1 MKKILPVVAAIL
13 TAAMLISCD
22 QQVPETA
29 EDTNSQQESTKTEQ
43 PDTTQKETEE
53 TEKEAEKSPATE
65 VKPNPEENNKVSE
78 DDPFKGN
85 SYLKE
90 DFVYSP
96 AYKLIFGNDGT
107 VTTEEQF
114 SETKLVP
121 YFKYNY
127 TYNSNTKEL
136 TREPIAMSNFASNM
150 FLGIPAQVP
159 EEEEI
164 VFLTFSELEA
174 LIKEASHDDDD
185 YQEGLERLRNFEL
198 PITDRVEIVNNKLK
212 LWYDYEYYTELPAN
226 LNNLDLRT
234 ADNLYVLLTHGDSD
248 DLIIQEEERY
258 TINSITEN
266 TMTVEVEGGEYT
278 LSYTAKC
285 EDGVI
290 SVTFTGK
297 EAEIPD
303 ETLKTICGKTLTTIN
318 LAIFEKI

>member
-13 TAAMLISCD
+13 TAVMLISCN

-53 TEKEAEKSPATE
+53 AEKSPATE
-65 VKPNPEENNKVSE
+65 VKPNPEENNEVSA

-85 SYLKE
+85 SYIKE
-90 DFVYSP
+90 DLVYRP

-107 VTTEEQF
+107 VTTEEPF

-121 YFKYNY
+121 FFKNNY

-136 TREPIAMSNFASNM
+136 SLEPIAMSNFASNM

-174 LIKEASHDDDD
+174 LIKEADPDD
-185 YQEGLERLRNFEL
+185 YQDGLERLRDFEL
-198 PITDRVEIVNNKLK
+198 PRTDRVEIVNNKLK

-234 ADNLYVLLTHGDSD
+234 ADNLYLLFTYGDWH

-258 TINSITEN
+258 TINSITEK
-266 TMTVEVEGGEYT
+266 TMTVEVEGGVYT

-290 SVTFTGK
+290 SVTFTGN
-297 EAEIPD
+297 ENEIAD
-303 ETLKTICGKTLTTIN
+303 ETLKAICGKTLTTTN

>member
-13 TAAMLISCD
+13 TAVMLISCN

-53 TEKEAEKSPATE
+53 AEKSPATE
-65 VKPNPEENNKVSE
+65 VKPNPEENNEVSA

-85 SYLKE
+85 SYIKE
-90 DFVYSP
+90 DLVYRP

-107 VTTEEQF
+107 VTTEEPF

-121 YFKYNY
+121 FFKNNY

-136 TREPIAMSNFASNM
+136 TQEPIAMSNFASNE
-150 FLGIPAQVP
+150 FFGIPEQVS

-174 LIKEASHDDDD
+174 LIKEADPDD
-185 YQEGLERLRNFEL
+185 YQDGLERLRDFEL
-198 PITDRVEIVNNKLK
+198 PRTDRVEIVNNKLK

-234 ADNLYVLLTHGDSD
+234 ADNLYLLFTYGDSD

-266 TMTVEVEGGEYT
+266 TMTVEGEYT

-290 SVTFTGK
+290 SVTFTGN
-297 EAEIPD
+297 ENEIAD
-303 ETLKTICGKTLTTIN
+303 ETLKAICGKTLTTTN

>member
-22 QQVPETA
+22 QQVPET
-29 EDTNSQQESTKTEQ
+29 
-43 PDTTQKETEE
+43 
-53 TEKEAEKSPATE
+53 KEAENSPATE
-65 VKPNPEENNKVSE
+65 VKPNPEENNEVSA

-85 SYLKE
+85 SYVKE
-90 DFVYSP
+90 DLVYRP

-121 YFKYNY
+121 FFKNNY

-136 TREPIAMSNFASNM
+136 TQEPIAMSNLASNM
-150 FLGIPAQVP
+150 FLGIPEQVS

-174 LIKEASHDDDD
+174 LIKEASPDD
-185 YQEGLERLRNFEL
+185 YQDGLERLRNFEL
-198 PITDRVEIVNNKLK
+198 PRTDRVEIVNNKLK

-234 ADNLYVLLTHGDSD
+234 ADNLYVLLTYGDWE

-290 SVTFTGK
+290 SVTFTGN
-297 EAEIPD
+297 ENEIAD
-303 ETLKTICGKTLTTIN
+303 ETLKTICGKTLTTTN

>member
-13 TAAMLISCD
+13 TAVMLISCN

-53 TEKEAEKSPATE
+53 AEKSPATE
-65 VKPNPEENNKVSE
+65 VKPNPEENNEVSA

-85 SYLKE
+85 SYIKE
-90 DFVYSP
+90 DLVYRP

-107 VTTEEQF
+107 VTTEEPF

-121 YFKYNY
+121 FFKNNY

-136 TREPIAMSNFASNM
+136 TQEPIAMSNFASNE
-150 FLGIPAQVP
+150 FFGIPEQVS

-174 LIKEASHDDDD
+174 LIKEASPDDDD
-185 YQEGLERLRNFEL
+185 YQEGLARLRNL
-198 PITDRVEIVNNKLK
+198 GRQITDRVEIVNNKLK

-226 LNNLDLRT
+226 LNNLDLRS
-234 ADNLYVLLTHGDSD
+234 ADNLYVLLTYGDWH

-258 TINSITEN
+258 TINSITDN

-290 SVTFTGK
+290 SVTFTGN
-297 EAEIPD
+297 ENEIAD
-303 ETLKTICGKTLTTIN
+303 ETLKAICGKTLTTTN

>member
-43 PDTTQKETEE
+43 PDTTQKEKE
-53 TEKEAEKSPATE
+53 EAENSPATE
-65 VKPNPEENNKVSE
+65 VEPNPEENNEVSA

-85 SYLKE
+85 SYVKE

-136 TREPIAMSNFASNM
+136 TREPIAISNFASNM
-150 FLGIPAQVP
+150 FLGIPEQVP

-174 LIKEASHDDDD
+174 LIKEADQDD
-185 YQEGLERLRNFEL
+185 YQDGLERLRDFEQ
-198 PITDRVEIVNNKLK
+198 PRTDSVEIVNNKLK
-212 LWYDYEYYTELPAN
+212 VWYEYYTELPAN
-226 LNNLDLRT
+226 LNNLELRS
-234 ADNLYVLLTHGDSD
+234 ADNLYILDTQEASD
-248 DLIIQEEERY
+248 NIFILSKTYDQIKKY
-258 TINSITEN
+258 NINSITEK
-266 TMTVEVEGGEYT
+266 TMTVENEGKSEYI
-278 LSYTAKC
+278 LAYTAKC

-290 SVTFTGK
+290 SVTFTGN
-297 EAEIPD
+297 ENEIAD
-303 ETLKTICGKTLTTIN
+303 ETLNTICGKTLTTTN

>member
-43 PDTTQKETEE
+43 PDTTQKEKE
-53 TEKEAEKSPATE
+53 EAENSPATE
-65 VKPNPEENNKVSE
+65 VKPDPEEKNEVPA

-107 VTTEEQF
+107 VTVEEQF

-121 YFKYNY
+121 SFKYNY

-136 TREPIAMSNFASNM
+136 TREPIAMSNIASNM
-150 FLGIPAQVP
+150 FLGIPEQVP

-174 LIKEASHDDDD
+174 LIKEADPDD
-185 YQEGLERLRNFEL
+185 YQDGLERLRDFEL
-198 PITDRVEIVNNKLK
+198 PRTESVEIVNNKLK
-212 LWYDYEYYTELPAN
+212 VWYEYYTELPAN
-226 LNNLDLRT
+226 LNNLVLRS
-234 ADNLYVLLTHGDSD
+234 ADNLYLLITHGDSD
-248 DLIIQEEERY
+248 ALIIQEERY
-258 TINSITEN
+258 TINSITEK

-290 SVTFTGK
+290 SVTFTEK
-297 EAEIPD
+297 EAEIAN
-303 ETLKTICGKTLTTIN
+303 EKLKTICGKTLTTTD
-318 LAIFEKI
+318 LEIFEKI